1 MFSKEPSVKEAMTK
15 EAVDVSGAL
24 DNCFFHAYALYLLSN
39 HGKFPENLFEL
50 NEFDNDTNLVK
61 LKELFKDKTLQ
72 QELTSAD
79 SPAYLF
85 EKTLILG
92 VLFRS
97 WFSAQLAKSDPGA
110 FFQAREGLNDH
121 DIRRTTFLQIVTDY
135 KEAIAHDAKAPAHRA
150 RILLETVVEEQ
161 LKKAQGKVDQGLE
174 EMILKSIEA
183 MKGLEAKPSEQTLK
197 EAQETLDTVLQK
209 LQELNKEKSDPILNE
224 IEKTLQYDLAKEQYF
239 LTAFKEQ
246 TIENSI
252 YLANKEF
259 FNKALLTMDTDK
271 IQEYWNTTGFKK
283 YCEFLSIPGVK
294 VTYADMDPILTQLVD
309 YAIYGQDD
317 SLVVCDKKH
326 PQFELVIKEKAAH
339 YLLRATHKSSE
350 LLRHYSAQYNHYLKN
365 RETFQSSPSSFTHD
379 GTFFIEA
386 TVPENLSKTKP
397 LQLLVDKIPEFLS
410 SQQFRAHLLNYLN
423 DPKNSENKK
432 NLILAAATL
441 YRDAVKSKGLDPYQ
455 YMDYLDQIVKPA
467 VQGIKISEEIAQELA
482 ALIRE
487 LGRAEANEAEAFHAL
502 NLAYY
507 EYLDPQNLNKQ
518 PSPTSDVKPSIEKQ
532 EIPEEY
538 QALVGKV
545 SDEALRSLIA
555 MPVQENTPKKAYI
568 NLLKNIPAGKTLDN
582 KAFELIK
589 KELPNLVSADKIDS
603 EGAMDPSQGIGLFS
617 SCLNILLKNNIT
629 LTKTGV
635 WSWGDYIYDDN
646 LSLLTKLNNKQLQ
659 KTHALLH
666 HLSER
671 KALDDNT
678 VYYILYNAASLQDK
692 TQDIIDIFEEMAKK
706 NIPLRGVRQPVMNLN
721 KNELLALNQFLSKI
735 DSLERELGKDSFKPL
750 IENIKRKHAA
760 LLKDEEYFKQITVA
774 INFLLKKEMSLSQ
787 TGVTSYFRGNK
798 LNSLF
803 DLDAPQLTQLN
814 ELITKLES
822 YKALTPSSS
831 DYILNNAS
839 SLPNK
844 TKEIQQT
851 FKLMREKQISFEGT
865 VESVMALE
873 KGKIIVL
880 NTILEKIT
888 STIPID
894 PNGFNALVAQV
905 GNTNTTQLNS
915 LEHLTEISKTIDL
928 LLTHKISLTNTARL
942 IWTPNLQALFAL
954 SPTQL
959 KEVNVLLKFFADRPP
974 LGEHTVNYVLTH
986 GVQLQGI
993 IQEYIDLFRLIEGK
1007 NIAIIGIRQ
1016 PVMNL
1021 SSDDRAV
1028 LSAFLRKIDHFN
1040 ITMDKATAKTLIAQ
1054 VISNKE
1060 KIKDVAKG
1068 KDYFESVCKIIN
1080 LINDKKLTLAPNL
1093 KTIFQLSSEE
1103 LEGAYR
1109 ILTELS
1115 KSGAL
1120 DDRQV
1125 TATLKKTLP
1134 KKVSQKV
1141 TLIFEEMG
1149 NKRIPIIGSRQAIR
1163 ALDEHALDALKSVL
1177 SNMEPQPLD
1186 APLSKAATQL
1196 LISEIKTKQQL
1207 INTNDEYRDNII
1219 KILNYMTRHKV
1230 SFTYSLP
1237 YSANLTLLFALDV
1250 NQLKEV
1256 TKLFDYLAVQ
1266 YILDDK
1272 IGNFIFANGASL
1284 QKKIDAILVIFHR
1297 MENLGTPLDGLK
1309 QSVMELDNNQL
1320 DHLDSILQQIE
1331 ARYLKMSAAEADA
1344 LINRIKTNPSEFTKA
1359 SYRDELANTFILLK
1373 ETKTKEQNLGF
1384 NPSALLLLNEEQLKS
1399 AHALLGYLST
1409 KNVLDDG
1416 TVDYILKN
1424 GTELKEKTKGII
1436 AVFQLMEDKSILL
1449 RGVRQPIMM
1458 LTQREL
1464 GFVNAFFTLIKNT
1477 NERLDANAVK
1487 TILEN
1492 IKDNEKLSQLDYQQA
1507 MSQLI
1512 NFLLE
1517 ANITIGQNDLQ
1528 RAFSNKLGPVFKL
1541 EAKEIG
1547 NIDRLCRWFGQDI
1560 GNQIA
1565 DYILSHASTLH
1576 AKVDL
1581 IEPILDE
1588 LTKHKDISLVTVS
1601 PLIMDLNPQELKTLY
1616 IIINKLNESKE
1627 PIKLDENIIQSLVK
1641 NIKNHPELK
1650 TGHLDNVIVLLELL
1664 AHNNISFTNTY
1675 VPTALWGD
1683 NLSKVFQLNETQLS
1697 SVLEELR
1704 EKAFLEADFNNA
1716 IKKALTPT
1724 TLMDS
1729 SLPLPSELTDSL
1741 ILDSFVDLG
1750 HLMDNVEKPVPSSI
1764 IQSQKHIDESS
1775 IGGSLPP
1782 IETVTLT
1789 ESSNQL
1795 ESDPKKQ
1802 VLNKDEILLPPSVPL
1817 DDSIRIDD
1825 ESAIHESEKNEQ
1837 HKKQVDDTSLTTEH
1851 HVPDVLVTHP
1861 ITDQSHGNDISEEVS
1876 GQKREEDDTASLED
1890 SGHSTHDKTLSSSKS
1905 VIPPLQV
1912 QLENSTHGE
1921 LLQSDPLEGSVHD
1934 ERKPVTPPPLVYPTE
1949 KWTND
1954 QINNYIQN
1962 PQIDWNKDGEKILLK
1977 LLTAIGKRNE
1987 GILARKTTATH
1998 YFNLI
2003 LGKMTDNHE
2012 VIKLVKLIDEKE
2024 SDNFKYLRE
2033 ERSRWRFH
2041 THGETKTWSSMIG
2054 AIKTR
2059 LDTNVEKNPNE
2070 KYTKKEY
2077 GDFMKIMNE
2086 HRGRGFGPVTHSK
2099 FYDQLED
2106 LDLGKDP
2113 NLVTISKKH

>member
-1 MFSKEPSVKEAMTK
+1 MFAKNSPVEKTITEKT
-15 EAVDVSGAL
+15 VDVSGAL
-24 DNCFFHAYALYLLSN
+24 GNCFFHAYALYLLSN
-39 HGKFPENLFEL
+39 HGKFPEGLFDL
-50 NEFDNDTNLVK
+50 NEFDHNDTNLIK
-61 LKELFKDKTLQ
+61 LKELFKDKPLQ
-72 QELTSAD
+72 QELTSAE

-97 WFSAQLAKSDPGA
+97 WFCAQLAKSDPGA
-110 FFQAREGLNDH
+110 FFQAREGLNEH
-121 DIRRTTFLQIVTDY
+121 DIRRTTFLQIVSDY
-135 KEAIAHDAKAPAHRA
+135 KEAIAQDAKAPAHRA

-174 EMILKSIEA
+174 ELILESIKA
-183 MKGLEAKPSEQTLK
+183 MKELEAKPYEQTLK
-197 EAQETLDTVLQK
+197 KAQKTLDTVLQK

-259 FNKALLTMDTDK
+259 FNEALLTMDMEK

-294 VTYADMDPILTQLVD
+294 VTYADIDPILTQLVN
-309 YAIYGQDD
+309 YAIYGQNDAQ
-317 SLVVCDKKH
+317 VVCDKPS
-326 PQFELVIKEKAAH
+326 PQFELVIEEKGAH
-339 YLLRATHKSSE
+339 YLLRTTPESSE
-350 LLRHYSAQYNHYLKN
+350 LLKHYSAQYENYLKN
-365 RETFQSSPSSFTHD
+365 REAFLKAPSSFSPD
-379 GTFFIEA
+379 GTFFTEA
-386 TVPENLSKTKP
+386 TASTSKP
-397 LQLLVDKIPEFLS
+397 IQLLVDKIPEFLS
-410 SQQFRAHLLNYLN
+410 SQQFRAHLLNYLK
-423 DPKNSENKK
+423 DPTNSESKK
-432 NLILAAATL
+432 NLILAAAML

-467 VQGIKISEEIAQELA
+467 VQGIKISEDIALTMA
-482 ALIRE
+482 SWIRE
-487 LGRAEANEAEAFHAL
+487 LGNAEESEAEAFHAL

-507 EYLDPQNLNKQ
+507 EYLDPKNLNKQ

-532 EIPEEY
+532 EIPVEY
-538 QALVGKV
+538 QDLAGKV

-582 KAFELIK
+582 KSFELIK
-589 KELPNLVSADKIDS
+589 KELPNLISANKINP
-603 EGAMDPSQGIGLFS
+603 EGIMDPEGGIGLFS

-635 WSWGDYIYDDN
+635 WSWGDYIYYDN
-646 LSLLTKLNNKQLQ
+646 LTLLTKLDNKQLQ
-659 KTHALLH
+659 KTHVLLQ
-666 HLSER
+666 HLSEK

-678 VYYILYNAASLQDK
+678 VYYILYNATNLQDK
-692 TQDIIDIFEEMAKK
+692 TQDIIGIFEEMAKK

-721 KNELLALNQFLSKI
+721 QNELLALNLFLSKI
-735 DSLERELGKDSFKPL
+735 DRLERELGKESFKPL
-750 IENIKRKHAA
+750 IENIKRKHNA
-760 LLKDEEYFKQITVA
+760 LLKDEEYFKQITGA

-798 LNSLF
+798 LNALF
-803 DLDAPQLTQLN
+803 DLEVPQLTQIN
-814 ELITKLES
+814 ELLTELES

-831 DYILNNAS
+831 DYILNNVS

-873 KGKIIVL
+873 KGQIIAL

-974 LGEHTVNYVLTH
+974 LGEHTVNYILTH

-1163 ALDEHALDALKSVL
+1163 ALDENALDALKSIL
-1177 SNMEPQPLD
+1177 SNMVPQPLD

-1256 TKLFDYLAVQ
+1256 TKLFDYLAAQ

-1297 MENLGTPLDGLK
+1297 MENLGAPLDGLK

-1331 ARYLKMSAAEADA
+1331 AKHLKMSAAEADA

-1373 ETKTKEQNLGF
+1373 ETKIKEQNLRF
-1384 NPSALLLLNEEQLKS
+1384 NPSALLLLNEDQLKS

-1409 KNVLDDG
+1409 KNVLDED
-1416 TVDYILKN
+1416 TVDFILKN
-1424 GTELKEKTKGII
+1424 GGNLKDKAKDII
-1436 AVFQLMEDKSILL
+1436 AVFQLMEDKGILL
-1449 RGVRQPIMM
+1449 RGVRQPIMS
-1458 LTQREL
+1458 LTQSQL
-1464 GFVNAFFTLIKNT
+1464 GFVNTFFTLINNT

-1487 TILEN
+1487 TILDN
-1492 IKDNEKLSQLDYQQA
+1492 IKDNEKLSEPDYRQA
-1507 MSQLI
+1507 MGQLI

-1517 ANITIGQNDLQ
+1517 ANVTIGQNDLQ
-1528 RAFSNKLGPVFKL
+1528 RQAFGNKLAPVFKL
-1541 EAKEIG
+1541 KTKEIE
-1547 NIDRLCRWFGQDI
+1547 NIEKLCRWFGQDI

-1576 AKVDL
+1576 EKVDL
-1581 IEPILDE
+1581 IEPILEE
-1588 LTKHKDISLVTVS
+1588 LKKHKDISLVTVS
-1601 PLIMDLNPQELKTLY
+1601 PLIMDLNLQELEIFYFIT
-1616 IIINKLNESKE
+1616 NKLNQSVE

-1641 NIKNHPELK
+1641 NIKAHPEVN
-1650 TGHLDNVIVLLELL
+1650 TEHLNKVIGLLELL
-1664 AHNNISFTNTY
+1664 AQNKIPFTNVY

-1683 NLSKVFQLNETQLS
+1683 NLSKIFQLNETQLS

-1704 EKAFLEADFNNA
+1704 EKASFLEADFNNA
-1716 IKKALTPT
+1716 IKKALTPNT
-1724 TLMDS
+1724 QVDS
-1729 SLPLPSELTDSL
+1729 PLTIPNELTDSL
-1741 ILDSFVDLG
+1741 IMDSFVDLG
-1750 HLMDNVEKPVPSSI
+1750 PSMNPSSIEEPVPSSV

-1789 ESSNQL
+1789 ESSDQL
-1795 ESDPKKQ
+1795 ESEPKQ
-1802 VLNKDEILLPPSVPL
+1802 VLKKDGILLPAK
-1817 DDSIRIDD
+1817 DSIHIEEHDGSVIR
-1825 ESAIHESEKNEQ
+1825 ESEKDGQLKVE
-1837 HKKQVDDTSLTTEH
+1837 KQVDDTSLSSEH
-1851 HVPDVLVTHP
+1851 HVSDSLVTHP
-1861 ITDQSHGNDISEEVS
+1861 RTDTSLPASSINQSQENVVSEEVS
-1876 GQKREEDDTASLED
+1876 GQKREEDDTTSLED

-1912 QLENSTHGE
+1912 QLEDSEHGA
-1921 LLQSDPLEGSVHD
+1921 
-1934 ERKPVTPPPLVYPTE
+1934 RKPVTPPPLVYPTE

-1977 LLTAIGKRNE
+1977 LLAAIGKRNE

-2054 AIKTR
+2054 AIKNR
-2059 LDTNVEKNPNE
+2059 LDINVEKTPE
-2070 KYTKKEY
+2070 AKYTREEY

-2106 LDLGKDP
+2106 LDANQKS
-2113 NLVTISKKH
+2113 VTIKKH